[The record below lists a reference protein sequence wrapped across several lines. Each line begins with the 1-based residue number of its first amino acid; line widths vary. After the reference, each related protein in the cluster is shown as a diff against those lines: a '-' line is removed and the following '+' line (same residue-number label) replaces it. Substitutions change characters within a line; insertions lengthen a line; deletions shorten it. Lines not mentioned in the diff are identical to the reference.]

1 MAKYKLLEQEQELL
15 ESVFAMAQR
24 VVDLQ
29 YDDDCANEL
38 QNILLDCADLFGI
51 EVNEMI
57 LNEDPETGEIRIR
70 FREDKLEEPAVRG
83 ENKPRWTPKVIHNDR
98 PKDDESD

>member
-1 MAKYKLLEQEQELL
+1 MIMAKYKLLEQEQELL

-70 FREDKLEEPAVRG
+70 FKENELEEPAVRKG
-83 ENKPRWTPKVIHNDR
+83 WTPKVISNENT
-98 PKDDESD
+98 KDDKSD

>member
-1 MAKYKLLEQEQELL
+1 MIMAKYKLLEQEQELL
-15 ESVFAMAQR
+15 ESVCAMAQR

-70 FREDKLEEPAVRG
+70 FKENELEEPAVRKG
-83 ENKPRWTPKVIHNDR
+83 WTPKVISNENT
-98 PKDDESD
+98 KDDKSD

>member
-1 MAKYKLLEQEQELL
+1 MPKYKLLEQEQELL

-29 YDDDCANEL
+29 YDDATAEEL
-38 QNILLDCADLFGI
+38 QNILLDTADLFGL

-70 FREDKLEEPAVRG
+70 FREDKLEEPAVKK
-83 ENKPRWTPKVIHNDR
+83 EKPRWTPKVITNDR

>member
-1 MAKYKLLEQEQELL
+1 MAKYEITDAERELL

-29 YDDDCANEL
+29 YDDATAEEL
-38 QNILLDCADLFGI
+38 QSILLDAAELFGI
-51 EVNEMI
+51 QVNEMI

-70 FREDKLEEPAVRG
+70 FKEDKLEEPAVKKT
-83 ENKPRWTPKVIHNDR
+83 EKPRWTPKVMSNENT
-98 PKDDESD
+98 KDDKSD